1 MNAMTRVIFF
11 ESAAYPHCAS
21 QKARLTAMGHDV
33 ESFDLINEPWSVS
46 SLRPFFG
53 SKPVHE
59 WFDPLA
65 SRVVSGEIDPGCI
78 TPQSALVQMILDPTL
93 INGPL
98 IRIGNH
104 CEAGMNADADL
115 GMFRGDAG
123 S

>member
-1 MNAMTRVIFF
+1 MARVVFF

-21 QKARLTAMGHDV
+21 QIERLTAMGHVV
-33 ESFDLINEPWSVS
+33 ESFDLMNEPWSVS

-53 SKPVHE
+53 SRPVPE

-65 SRVVSGEIDPGCI
+65 RRVVSGEINPGNI
-78 TPQSALVQMILDPTL
+78 TAQSALVQMILDPTL

-98 IRIGNH
+98 IRIGSH

-115 GMFRGDAG
+115 GVF
-123 S
+123 